1 MMKTY
6 VKNRVR
12 TYLLITLIPLI
23 TSIAVYAV
31 TFSALSSAIKKTEQS
46 VFSAFTEYFEASL
59 ETAIEKTHKIVYG
72 YDYISLDRSD
82 VSLGADDDKFTSV
95 KDKLVA
101 IKSETPFVTRVALPV
116 SDGFFITDAGLDD
129 KTYFADTISR
139 LVGKSAEQLEK
150 TYGEYSAEKIRL
162 IDFGEYSAA
171 ILSVDYVADK
181 KAVWIIDNGKL
192 KKSVIDYFG

>member
-1 MMKTY
+1 MKTY

-82 VSLGADDDKFTSV
+82 VSLGVDDDKFTTV
-95 KDKLVA
+95 KEKLFCRYYL
-101 IKSETPFVTRVALPV
+101 PTRRKERGATRKNVRRILRRENS
-116 SDGFFITDAGLDD
+116 SD
-129 KTYFADTISR
+129 
-139 LVGKSAEQLEK
+139 
-150 TYGEYSAEKIRL
+150 
-162 IDFGEYSAA
+162 
-171 ILSVDYVADK
+171 
-181 KAVWIIDNGKL
+181 
-192 KKSVIDYFG
+192 